1 MRIIAEL
8 MRGCLKQV
16 VGGSSTGSVMES
28 TRGEEKKTVQS
39 WNIYHRVLGFNSKF
53 DNLN

>member
-1 MRIIAEL
+1 

-16 VGGSSTGSVMES
+16 VGGSSADSVMES
-28 TRGEEKKTVQS
+28 VRGKKKLVQFS
-39 WNIYHRVLGFNSKF
+39 NIYHGVLGFNSKF

>member
-16 VGGSSTGSVMES
+16 VGGSSAGRVMEYVL
-28 TRGEEKKTVQS
+28 GKKKDAVS
-39 WNIYHRVLGFNSKF
+39 GIYIGVLGFNSKF

>member
-16 VGGSSTGSVMES
+16 VGGSSAGRVME
-28 TRGEEKKTVQS
+28 
-39 WNIYHRVLGFNSKF
+39 YVLGKKKDAVLEYISECW
-53 DNLN
+53 DLIRNLII

>member
-16 VGGSSTGSVMES
+16 VGGSSAARVMEYVLA
-28 TRGEEKKTVQS
+28 KKDS
-39 WNIYHRVLGFNSKF
+39 DLEYISECRDLIR
-53 DNLN
+53 NLII

>member
-16 VGGSSTGSVMES
+16 VGGSSDGRVMEYVL
-28 TRGEEKKTVQS
+28 GKKRCS
-39 WNIYHRVLGFNSKF
+39 SGLYIGVLGFNSKF